1 MRNRIQSAITK
12 RSVDLKRYYKPLKYP
27 TIQPTSSDLYI
38 VTSIGDRLDLLAYQ
52 FYKDTRL
59 WWIIANANVGIIR
72 RDSFALKP
80 GIEIRIPYNIEDILS
95 DFEEINQSN
104 NEDDGSY

>member
-1 MRNRIQSAITK
+1 MNNRLQFIQLQRNKDGIRHYTKLNYQELPLSIGDIYVITT
-12 RSVDLKRYYKPLKYP
+12 V
-27 TIQPTSSDLYI
+27 
-38 VTSIGDRLDLLAYQ
+38 GDRLDLLANQ
-52 FYKDTRL
+52 FYGDVRL
-59 WWIIANANVGIIR
+59 WWIISSANMNEIR

>member
-72 RDSFALKP
+72 RDSFALQP
-80 GIEIRIPYNIEDILS
+80 NIQIRIPRNIDSIVE
-95 DFEEINQSN
+95 DFEDL
-104 NEDDGSY
+104 NEDLS